1 MDTMRVLTVSI
12 MICFLFIN
20 SAIACVADWSPIP
33 FNGLKSVGIY
43 ILSLDD
49 DSKKAGFTEEELI
62 NSIEI
67 KLRQNG
73 IKGRD
78 INDISESEPS
88 FLYLRLN
95 VMYIKKNAHYVYVID
110 LSFVQPVRLLRNNR
124 VLIAKTWDQ
133 NYLGI
138 ELPHGFRNT
147 VEVHLDNLLTQ
158 FVDAYLEAN
167 PNK

>member
-1 MDTMRVLTVSI
+1 MDLMRVLTASI
-12 MICFLFIN
+12 MLFFLFIN
-20 SAIACVADWSPIP
+20 SATACKSELKVKA
-33 FNGLKSVGIY
+33 FEGLESVGIF
-43 ILSLDD
+43 ISSLDND
-49 DSKKAGFTEEELI
+49 AKKAGFTEEELI

-95 VMYIKKNAHYVYVID
+95 VMYIKKNAHYVYGID

-133 NYLGI
+133 NYHGI
-138 ELPHGFRNT
+138 ESPSKIRNT
-147 VEVHLDNLLTQ
+147 VNGCLNDLLTE
-158 FVDAYLEAN
+158 FLNIYHEAN
-167 PNK
+167 PYK